1 MKAIGVF
8 IDKIARHRRFHW
20 CRRPNG
26 FSDMPVWRV
35 IAATLSLPLHQVL
48 AFVNR
53 LEELANASETRGHV
67 GHFSAAE
74 FGAALGMPAADAAR
88 IFAALEDPEIAWVSS
103 DHVADFHD
111 RNPDR
116 EDATVNDR
124 KRRSRARSA
133 VCKQLAQLVRIGGIA
148 EEKRRSIEL
157 TLKNLPDHALF
168 ALLAELQQLQQ
179 STLST
184 GLGLS
189 TGHGGHDVTK
199 RDIVTVTP
207 EQSTKVSSQPVDNSG
222 LNATST
228 ALGQQDQ
235 GVATVWLLSTG
246 LRIITERMQVT
257 QSLAETRI
265 ERWRRDLQNDAALQ
279 IIIEGADK
287 ADYAGARFHNLVV
300 DGIKRAVATQQLGE
314 RLPLPP
320 MLATQQ
326 KRLA

>member
-1 MKAIGVF
+1 MKSLGSLT
-8 IDKIARHRRFHW
+8 DKIARHRRFHW

-35 IAATLSLPLHQVL
+35 IAATLSMPLHQVL

-74 FGAALGMPAADAAR
+74 FGAALGMSIADAGR

-103 DHVADFHD
+103 EHVADFHD

-124 KRRSRARSA
+124 KRRSRARAS
-133 VCKQLAQLVRIGGIA
+133 VCKVLAQLVRAGGIA
-148 EEKRRSIEL
+148 EEKRRAIEL
-157 TLKNLPDHALF
+157 TLKNLPDPELF
-168 ALLAELQQLQQ
+168 ALLAELQQ
-179 STLST
+179 ST
-184 GLGLS
+184 LS
-189 TGHGGHDVTK
+189 TGHGGHDVTN

-207 EQSTKVSSQPVDNSG
+207 EQSRKVSSQAVDNSG
-222 LNATST
+222 ISASG
-228 ALGQQDQ
+228 AASGQQDQ
-235 GVATVWLLSTG
+235 GEATIWLLSTG
-246 LRIITERMQVT
+246 LRITTERMQVT
-257 QSLAETRI
+257 KSLAETRI
-265 ERWRRDLQNDAALQ
+265 ERWRRDLQNDAVLQ

-287 ADYAGARFHNLVV
+287 ADYAGARFHNLIV
-300 DGIKRAVATQQLGE
+300 DGIKRAIAKRDHGE

-320 MLATQQ
+320 MLASQQ
-326 KRLA
+326 KRSA